1 MSALVMGT
9 AERLGRLSVVVVCL
23 LPLLPMPA
31 HAKTAGLTAIEI
43 YPAQNGQAYEQIT
56 GFVLNGKNEVYL
68 CGSVSNFDRSAY
80 HRLGKVTL
88 AQGMT
93 LERNS
98 SGVLL
103 LNQGGGPS
111 VSPNQ
116 GPACVVPGNLKL
128 EKDALSAAQLADMA
142 QIEGSVLP
150 ASDPAATQVA
160 PLKPGV
166 KLVFVAGPDQEL
178 AEYLRA
184 DRQGDI
190 GGWQAYLAKNGSG
203 GHSGAARKSL
213 AALYVGVASGD
224 RQAYENS
231 RSAAQPDYAKLKDAQ
246 QMVDQARALV
256 ADDSAAG
263 DLNLKIHAEVVT
275 LGRRSV
281 EKLGLYQQALKQQ
294 TAGYPNLVAAEQ
306 LADAAFSVEPATPE
320 AASAESQSKAARAA
334 FDGALH
340 DAESDIVAH
349 RADEAAQKIAPLHAF
364 APEDIRVSND
374 LEAIAG
380 LYVADAKTREE
391 QPDWNGAVTDLEKA
405 SAIVSNPETTALL
418 KAARQQAKMAAD
430 RAAAN
435 AAIKTSQDAQTRGD
449 TIAAYEALDDLPPD
463 QRALAGDQLASLK
476 DPYLQAAEEA
486 ATVLQKAHEP
496 INGLSDEVG
505 IQTAYG
511 YLQRCYGIAND
522 PALQDRISI
531 LGEDLSTYYLQQGK
545 KYAERPDGTGVNVGW
560 IYLSEALQYKSQ
572 DNLGPIHDEM
582 TTARAAHLLKSRLS
596 VKVVFRDQT
605 SRRDAVDF
613 ASQLTDSLATGLESS
628 GLDVKVLR
636 PQDTTPVQP
645 NFQLVGDVVQHEL
658 GKSQDNVPKQSMYR
672 FGQEEVPNEAWNELN
687 REYERANNE
696 LESARSALEGAQA
709 HGKKNE
715 IKGAQKTVDD
725 DEKKVEDLHAKLDMI
740 PKNKMQDVERPYN
753 YTQIIYHLRI
763 GMELQFRILDSAG
776 DEVAPRVD
784 VRRNTPREYTVLQD
798 VKPDDTRG
806 VRNEGVIP
814 NENDFLEQDEYK
826 ARDELIDK
834 AKAAVSELPGVV
846 LARADRRATG
856 GDNDGAAELYILY
869 LNSTSVSDTP
879 DRMRVR
885 KFLTDQFN
893 FRDIGKEAPAE

>member
-1 MSALVMGT
+1 MSAQVMGT
-9 AERLGRLSVVVVCL
+9 ARRLGGLAVVVICL
-23 LPLLPMPA
+23 LPPLATPA

-43 YPAQNGQAYEQIT
+43 YPAQNGQAYEQIA
-56 GFVLNGKNEVYL
+56 GFVLNGKNEVSP
-68 CGSVSNFDRSAY
+68 CGSATSFDKSAY

-88 AQGMT
+88 AEGMT
-93 LERNS
+93 LERNA
-98 SGVLL
+98 SGVLML
-103 LNQGGGPS
+103 TQAGGPAANA
-111 VSPNQ
+111 NQ
-116 GPACVVPGNLKL
+116 APACVVPGNLKL
-128 EKDALSAAQLADMA
+128 EKDAVSAAQLADMA

-150 ASDPAATQVA
+150 ASDPAVTQIA

-166 KLVFVAGPDQEL
+166 KLVFVAGPNQEL

-190 GGWQAYLAKNGSG
+190 AGWGVYLAKNA
-203 GHSGAARKSL
+203 SGAHADTARKSL
-213 AALYVGVASGD
+213 AGLYVGVASGD

-231 RSAAQPDYAKLKDAQ
+231 KNAAQPDYAKLKDAQ

-256 ADDSAAG
+256 ADDSAAA
-263 DLNLKIHAEVVT
+263 DLNAKIHAEVVT
-275 LGRRSV
+275 LSRRSQ
-281 EKLGLYQQALKQQ
+281 EKLALYQQALKQQ
-294 TAGYPNLVAAEQ
+294 TLGYPNLVAAEQ
-306 LADAAFSVEPATPE
+306 LADAAFSVEPATAE
-320 AASAESQSKAARAA
+320 AADAESQSKAARAA
-334 FDGALH
+334 FDGTLH
-340 DAESDIVAH
+340 DAESHIVAH
-349 RADEAAQKIAPLHAF
+349 RADEAAQKITPLRAF
-364 APEDIRVSND
+364 APENIKISND

-380 LYVADAKTREE
+380 LYITEAKVHEE
-391 QPDWNGAVTDLEKA
+391 QPDWPGAVAALEKA
-405 SAIVSNPETTALL
+405 SAIVSNPETTTLL
-418 KAARQQAKMAAD
+418 KSARQQAKMAAD
-430 RAAAN
+430 QAAAN

-449 TIAAYEALDDLPPD
+449 TIAAYEVLDNLPAD
-463 QRALAGDQLASLK
+463 QRTLAANQLASLK
-476 DPYLQAAEEA
+476 DAYVQAAEEA
-486 ATVLQKAHEP
+486 AAVLQKAHEP

-511 YLQRCYGIAND
+511 YLQRCYGISND
-522 PALQDRISI
+522 PTLQDRIAI

-560 IYLSEALQYKSQ
+560 TYLSEALQYKSQ

-628 GLDVKVLR
+628 GLDVKVIR

-645 NFQLVGDVVQHEL
+645 NFQLVGDVVQHEM
-658 GKSQDNVPKQSMYR
+658 GKSQDNIPKQSMYR
-672 FGQEEVPNEAWNELN
+672 FGQEETPNEAWNELN

-696 LESARSALEGAQA
+696 LASARSMLEGAQA

-715 IKGAQKTVDD
+715 IKDAQKMVDD
-725 DEKKVEDLHAKLDMI
+725 NEKKVEDLHAKLDMI

-753 YTQIIYHLRI
+753 YTQIVYHLHI

-776 DEVAPRVD
+776 EEVAPRVD
-784 VRRNTPREYTVLQD
+784 VRRDTPREYTILQD

-834 AKAAVSELPGVV
+834 AKATVAELPGVV
-846 LARADRRATG
+846 LARADRKAKD

-869 LNSTSVSDTP
+869 LNSTPVSDSP
-879 DRMRVR
+879 DRLRVR
-885 KFLTDQFN
+885 KFLADQFN
-893 FRDIGKEAPAE
+893 FGNLGKEAPSE